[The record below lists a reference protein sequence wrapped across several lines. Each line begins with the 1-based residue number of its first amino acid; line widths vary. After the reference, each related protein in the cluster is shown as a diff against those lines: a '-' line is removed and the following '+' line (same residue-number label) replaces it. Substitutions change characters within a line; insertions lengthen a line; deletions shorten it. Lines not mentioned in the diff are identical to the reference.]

1 MQRLPRFAF
10 QPHMTRDVRYKMIRL
25 ISLIVL
31 AGLISC
37 SDSNKAEAIRSE
49 ILTKEAE
56 LQDAE
61 SKLKAVR
68 SEINFVCGSDR
79 DTYIEDLKKR
89 RSEMTAEEIAQENAK
104 TKNLLESYNKL
115 QDDIEVI
122 SAEISVLNQYLTQ
135 NGNE

>member
-1 MQRLPRFAF
+1 ML
-10 QPHMTRDVRYKMIRL
+10 DVRFKMIRL

-49 ILTKEAE
+49 IFTKEAE

-79 DTYIEDLKKR
+79 DTYIEHLKKR
-89 RSEMTAEEIAQENAK
+89 QSEMTAEEIAQEDAK

-122 SAEISVLNQYLTQ
+122 SAEIKVLNQHLTQ